1 MDEEI
6 SLIKKRLFNY
16 NLLFTFAAL
25 KSKKIIMKK
34 IYSLC
39 ILLVALTFSSKAQNI
54 ILNEDFEDTTTYVN
68 IIITTPSGND
78 TTWIDAD
85 LDGLADQSG
94 GSRPNEWF
102 ITRGFADVD
111 STNTVMASNSW
122 TLDPTAV
129 ANYLILPPIHLN
141 DASGMFYWKSA
152 PRQTPRY
159 LDGFQVLLSTTQNFD
174 NNFTDTLKLYA
185 EFLSGDS
192 SSSFANYTFSNGFVF
207 GSDGQWLE
215 DNGDSAR
222 WIGILRPDSASLAGY
237 AGQTIYLAF
246 CHGTVDDNLLSIDDI
261 KVTGSGTVLA
271 FTPSDN
277 NFSLSTFPNPASDKF
292 TIQYSLPSTGT
303 VNLSVFDVT
312 GKKVKT
318 ILNNMCVKGDYSY
331 DVNINDLPGGNYNV
345 VLKTLQGESVS
356 KITKM

>member
-1 MDEEI
+1 
-6 SLIKKRLFNY
+6 
-16 NLLFTFAAL
+16 
-25 KSKKIIMKK
+25 MKK

-39 ILLVALTFSSKAQNI
+39 ILLVALTFSSQAQNI
-54 ILNEDFEDTTTYVN
+54 ILNEDFEDTTTYIN

-85 LDGLADQSG
+85 LDGLAGAGAAST
-94 GSRPNEWF
+94 RPNEWF
-102 ITRGFADVD
+102 ITSGFADVD
-111 STNTVMASNSW
+111 SNTTVMASNSW
-122 TLDPTAV
+122 TENPTPV

-141 DASGMFYWKSA
+141 DASGMFYWKTA
-152 PRQTPRY
+152 PFQTPRY
-159 LDGFQVLLSTTQNFD
+159 LDGLQVLLSTTQNFD

-185 EFLSGDS
+185 EYLTGDS
-192 SSSFANYTFSNGFVF
+192 SSSFADYTFSNGFVF
-207 GSDGQWLE
+207 GSDGQWIE
-215 DNGDSAR
+215 ANGLDSAR
-222 WIGILRPDSASLAGY
+222 WRGILRPDSASLAGY

-246 CHGTVDDNLLSIDDI
+246 CNGTVDDNMISIDDI

-331 DVNINDLPGGNYNV
+331 DININDLPAGNYNV

-356 KITKM
+356 KITKL